1 MDPATLASLMQLIA
15 LGVRTYERNQA
26 GEITDAQAKVI
37 YDAAC
42 DRLNQAYENFRNAA
56 PTT

>member
-26 GEITDAQAKVI
+26 GELTDAQAKAI

-42 DRLNQAYENFRNAA
+42 DRLNAAFDNFRNAA
-56 PTT
+56 PSS

>member
-1 MDPATLASLMQLIA
+1 MDAAMVASLMQLIA

-26 GEITDAQAKVI
+26 GEITDAQAKAI

-42 DRLNQAYENFRNAA
+42 DRLTQAYENFKNAGPA
-56 PTT
+56 G